1 YLMALI
7 QGQID
12 QTANYEIYHAHIM
25 NVIQSM
31 TNRLKKS
38 TKLFRTIK
46 IVLIIESMKYT
57 HLCIKISIFGAYS
70 VIERF
75 KHELRVN
82 TYDKS
87 KYAYM
92 KSSLMEV
99 FKNLLDSAKNYFRG
113 WYMIANDT
121 VKKVQVFP
129 AKYKQTNAKET

>member
-1 YLMALI
+1 
-7 QGQID
+7 
-12 QTANYEIYHAHIM
+12 
-25 NVIQSM
+25 
-31 TNRLKKS
+31 
-38 TKLFRTIK
+38 
-46 IVLIIESMKYT
+46 MKYT